1 MNLFGRKKQPEIGA
15 PSSSSGSSAAT
26 AAAAIAQL
34 RDTTETLE
42 KKEEHLYRK
51 IDNEVKQAR
60 AFNASGKK
68 REALTCIKR
77 KKMYEKQL
85 EQVSGAKM
93 TLETQRLA
101 LENIN
106 INREALEAQKAGAA
120 ALNKVTR
127 DMGGVDAVEDTMD
140 QVEEGLQ
147 DAAEIGD
154 AMARSVN
161 FGGDDED
168 ELLAELEGLEQDGL
182 DEKLTSVEGT
192 ARNEEADL
200 ERELMMPSTPFTAP
214 SVPTSKM
221 SQQMTDEDRE
231 LAALEASMAM

>member
-1 MNLFGRKKQPEIGA
+1 MLVHADIGA

-42 KKEEHLYRK
+42 KKEEHLFRK

-60 AFNASGKK
+60 TFNAAGKK

-85 EQVSGAKM
+85 EQISGAKM

-106 INREALEAQKAGAA
+106 INREALAVCAIEKYVLPVEQKIWVICLPPRGGAPCCAGS
-120 ALNKVTR
+120 KSR
-127 DMGGVDAVEDTMD
+127 CGGTE
-140 QVEEGLQ
+140 
-147 DAAEIGD
+147 
-154 AMARSVN
+154 
-161 FGGDDED
+161 
-168 ELLAELEGLEQDGL
+168 
-182 DEKLTSVEGT
+182 
-192 ARNEEADL
+192 
-200 ERELMMPSTPFTAP
+200 
-214 SVPTSKM
+214 
-221 SQQMTDEDRE
+221 
-231 LAALEASMAM
+231 